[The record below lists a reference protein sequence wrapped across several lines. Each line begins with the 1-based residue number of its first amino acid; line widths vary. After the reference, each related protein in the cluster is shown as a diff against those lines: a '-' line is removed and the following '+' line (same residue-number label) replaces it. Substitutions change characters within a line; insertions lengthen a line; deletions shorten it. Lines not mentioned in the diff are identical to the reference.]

1 MNILIITGDYFPVKS
16 PRSLRATELS
26 KELIV
31 QGHKVDVLTHKHI
44 DFQKEFENKFG
55 IEIIN
60 FQLKKWQ
67 TYLGKTGFG
76 NLFFKI
82 ISRIYL
88 FHYYF
93 LVRQSFDNLKKY
105 DSVITVSV
113 PFPIAWGLAS
123 FSKKKIKDK
132 FGVWVAD
139 LGDPFMLNKGLKSKP
154 FFLFHYFERN
164 MLKKADYVT
173 VPFIEMKSQF
183 YNRFHKKLHVIP
195 QGVPMGVEVSIY
207 KQNKPLKIGF
217 SGYIYKGSRDIFSL
231 IDYLISQE
239 YDFEFYIYTNQRDL
253 FAQYKEFIGNQLL
266 LFDYVD
272 REKLILE
279 LSKLDFLVAVNFD
292 SFNNQ
297 ITAYPSKLIDYA
309 LSKRPILMYEN
320 SRLPLKVIEEFMNYN
335 FINKTIVDIEKYNI
349 KTVAKQ
355 FIQLILS

>member
-1 MNILIITGDYFPVKS
+1 MNILIITGDYFPIKS

-31 QGHKVDVLTHKHI
+31 QGHKVDVLTHKDI
-44 DFQKEFENKFG
+44 EFQKEFENKFG

-60 FQLKKWQ
+60 FQFKKWQ
-67 TYLGKTGFG
+67 TYLGKTCIG
-76 NLFFKI
+76 NLLIKI

-93 LVRQSFDNLKKY
+93 LVRQSFDKLKKY
-105 DSVITVSV
+105 DAVITVSV

-132 FGVWVAD
+132 FGVWIAD

-154 FFLFHYFERN
+154 FFLFHYFEWN
-164 MLKKADYVT
+164 MLYKADYVT
-173 VPFIEMKSQF
+173 IPFEEMKSQF
-183 YNRFHKKLHVIP
+183 YNRFHKKLYVVP
-195 QGVPMGVEVSIY
+195 QGVPMGVPISIY
-207 KQNKPLKIGF
+207 KEIKPLKIGF
-217 SGYIYKGSRDIFSL
+217 SGYIYRGSRDVFSL
-231 IDYLISQE
+231 IDYLISQD
-239 YDFEFYIYTNQRDL
+239 YDFEFHIYTNQREL
-253 FAQYKEFIGNQLL
+253 FAPYNKFIGKQLL

-335 FINKTIVDIEKYNI
+335 FINKTIVNIEKYNI